1 MTLLQR
7 HTAHW
12 IDGNGKRFMKHFF
25 LITNP
30 LKDGELATTK
40 KIKKF
45 LEQEG
50 CSCKVQV
57 YEQVQKSGGYTD
69 SAEIPC
75 DTECIMVLGGDG
87 TLIEAARDTSHLEI
101 PLIGINLGT
110 LGFLAEVEQ
119 SNLEHALRCLIADQ
133 YQLESRMMLQGRV
146 IRDGICM
153 ESSCAL
159 NDIVITRSGSLQIIH
174 FHIYVNGQFLNEYDG
189 DGVIISTPTGS
200 TGYSMSAGGPI
211 VEPGAR
217 LMVITPICPHTLN
230 TRSIILSAEDEV
242 VVEMSAERSERREQA
257 EVNFDG
263 SHSMALQAN
272 DKICVTRSER
282 TTEIVKLNQVSFLEI
297 LHKKMSVK

>member
-1 MTLLQR
+1 
-7 HTAHW
+7 
-12 IDGNGKRFMKHFF
+12 MKHFF

-30 LKDGELATTK
+30 LKDRELVTTK
-40 KIKKF
+40 RIKNF
-45 LEQEG
+45 LDQKG

-57 YEQVQKSGGYTD
+57 YDQAKKDGGYTD
-69 SAEIPC
+69 SAEIPQ
-75 DTECIMVLGGDG
+75 DTECILVLGGDG
-87 TLIEAARDTSHLEI
+87 TLIEAARDTSRLAI

-119 SNLEHALRCLIADQ
+119 SNLEHALQSLIADQ
-133 YQLESRMMLQGRV
+133 YQLESRMMLKGRV
-146 IRDGICM
+146 MRDGECR

-159 NDIVITRSGSLQIIH
+159 NDIVITRSGSMQIIH

-211 VEPGAR
+211 VEPAAR

-230 TRSIILSAEDEV
+230 TRSIILSADDEIA
-242 VVEMSAERSERREQA
+242 VEMVSERGERREQA

-263 SHSMALQAN
+263 SHGVALRAN
-272 DKICVTRSER
+272 DKIYVTRSER
-282 TTEIVKLNQVSFLEI
+282 TTDIVKLNQMSFLEI

>member
-1 MTLLQR
+1 
-7 HTAHW
+7 
-12 IDGNGKRFMKHFF
+12 MKHFF

-30 LKDGELATTK
+30 LKDGGLVTTE

-57 YEQVQKSGGYTD
+57 YEQAKKSGFYTD
-69 SAEIPC
+69 STEIPQ
-75 DTECIMVLGGDG
+75 DTECILVLGGDG

-110 LGFLAEVEQ
+110 LGFLAEVEK

-133 YQLESRMMLQGRV
+133 YQLESRMMLKGSV

-211 VEPGAR
+211 VEPAAR

-230 TRSIILSAEDEV
+230 TRSIVLSAEDEV
-242 VVEMSAERSERREQA
+242 VVEMRSERPEQKVQA

-263 SHSMALQAN
+263 SHGMALRAN

-282 TTEIVKLNQVSFLEI
+282 TTEIVKLNQMSFLEI